1 MASHLLTVFLEA
13 EFMMKMHKNLA
24 ILVLALPM
32 VWAQTPKGLTAREL
46 FYTAPAVAKPAVAK
60 PATAKPVP
68 PKAVAQTTTPKPAG
82 PYAPPERHGG
92 SGTLSPPPTV
102 ARTPEPVQELSSGV
116 PLVNASNTQPVA
128 LGLRYSLLK
137 YVGESDYV
145 EVDPEITFRSG
156 EKIRLRVQA
165 NDDAYLYVVM
175 QGSSGAW
182 RVMFPAEEFGEGSNR
197 VLAGRVYDIPGRTR
211 LVFDEQAGVEK
222 LFVILTRQPETQ
234 MDKLIY
240 DLENRKSADK
250 APEKKA
256 GDQRLLMA
264 SAAIGN
270 PLIDQLRG
278 GVRARDLV
286 FEKVDDSKPA
296 PPTAGGVKETAV
308 YVVNASTAASARLV
322 ADIQLRHR

>member
-1 MASHLLTVFLEA
+1 
-13 EFMMKMHKNLA
+13 MKMHGDLW
-24 ILVLALPM
+24 ILVLALPAM
-32 VWAQTPKGLTAREL
+32 WAQTPNGLTAREL
-46 FYTAPAVAKPAVAK
+46 FYTAPAVAKTQPVK
-60 PATAKPVP
+60 PAPAPAKTTPVKPAPTPTKPV
-68 PKAVAQTTTPKPAG
+68 AQNA
-82 PYAPPERHGG
+82 
-92 SGTLSPPPTV
+92 SPVSP
-102 ARTPEPVQELSSGV
+102 GV
-116 PLVNASNTQPVA
+116 PLINAGITNPPA

-137 YVGESDYV
+137 YVGDNDYV

-156 EKIRLRVQA
+156 EKIRLRVQS

-182 RVMFPAEEFGEGSNR
+182 RVMFPASEFDEGSNR

-222 LFVILTRQPETQ
+222 LFVILTRRPETQ

-240 DLENRKSADK
+240 DLDSRKDTDK
-250 APEKKA
+250 APDKKG
-256 GDQRLLMA
+256 GDKRLLMA

-270 PLIDQLRG
+270 PLVDQLRTG
-278 GVRARDLV
+278 FHSRDLV

-296 PPTAGGVKETAV
+296 PPAAGGMKETAV
-308 YVVNASTAASARLV
+308 YVVNASTATDARLV

>member
-1 MASHLLTVFLEA
+1 
-13 EFMMKMHKNLA
+13 MKLHR
-24 ILVLALPM
+24 IFSSLVLALPM
-32 VWAQTPKGLTAREL
+32 AWAQAPKGLTAREL
-46 FYTAPAVAKPAVAK
+46 FYTAPAVAKPAA
-60 PATAKPVP
+60 AKPVP
-68 PKAVAQTTTPKPAG
+68 AKPPSGRPAPPTPVAQAAPPTPTTPTRPSTAAQ
-82 PYAPPERHGG
+82 PQLTGG
-92 SGTLSPPPTV
+92 G
-102 ARTPEPVQELSSGV
+102 QF
-116 PLVNASNTQPVA
+116 VNAGNTQPAAA

-137 YVGESDYV
+137 YVGENDYV

-182 RVMFPAEEFGEGSNR
+182 RVMFPAEDVGEGSNH

-222 LFVILTRQPETQ
+222 LFVILTRQPENQ

-240 DLENRKSADK
+240 DLDNRKGM
-250 APEKKA
+250 EK
-256 GDQRLLMA
+256 GPDNRSGQRLLMA

-270 PLIDQLRG
+270 PLVDQLRG
-278 GVRARDLV
+278 GVQARDLV
-286 FEKVDDSKPA
+286 FEKVDESKPA
-296 PPTAGGVKETAV
+296 PPAAGGMKETAV
-308 YVVNASTAASARLV
+308 YVVNASTSTSARLV

>member
-1 MASHLLTVFLEA
+1 
-13 EFMMKMHKNLA
+13 MKMRNYLV
-24 ILVLALPM
+24 ILVLALPIT
-32 VWAQTPKGLTAREL
+32 WAQSPTGLTAREL
-46 FYTAPAVAKPAVAK
+46 FYTAPAVAKPPVAK
-60 PATAKPVP
+60 PPAAKPAP
-68 PKAVAQTTTPKPAG
+68 PKPVAQTSPSRPAPTPLPA
-82 PYAPPERHGG
+82 
-92 SGTLSPPPTV
+92 
-102 ARTPEPVQELSSGV
+102 PEPGSRI
-116 PLVNASNTQPVA
+116 PLVNASNAQPAA

-137 YVGESDYV
+137 FVGENDYV

-156 EKIRLRVQA
+156 EKIRLRIQS

-240 DLENRKSADK
+240 DLDNRQLPASKSPA
-250 APEKKA
+250 KKA

-278 GVRARDLV
+278 AVQSRDLV
-286 FEKVDDSKPA
+286 FEKVDESKPA
-296 PPTAGGVKETAV
+296 PPAAGGMKETAI
-308 YVVNASTAASARLV
+308 YVVNASTAPSARLV

>member
-1 MASHLLTVFLEA
+1 
-13 EFMMKMHKNLA
+13 MMKINKNLA

-46 FYTAPAVAKPAVAK
+46 FYTAPAVAKPAAAKPTATPSPVKTVPAK
-60 PATAKPVP
+60 PAP
-68 PKAVAQTTTPKPAG
+68 PKAVAQTTAPKPTR
-82 PYAPPERHGG
+82 APEAAPD
-92 SGTLSPPPTV
+92 
-102 ARTPEPVQELSSGV
+102 RTPTPVQELSSGV

-182 RVMFPAEEFGEGSNR
+182 RVMFPSEEFGEGSNR

-250 APEKKA
+250 APAGKA
-256 GDQRLLMA
+256 GEQRLLMA

-296 PPTAGGVKETAV
+296 PPTAGGMKETAV

>member
-1 MASHLLTVFLEA
+1 MKLLN
-13 EFMMKMHKNLA
+13 NLV
-24 ILVLALPM
+24 ILVLALPIA
-32 VWAQTPKGLTAREL
+32 WAQTPTGLTAREL
-46 FYTAPAVAKPAVAK
+46 FYTAPAVAKPAASRPAATKPAPAKTVPAK
-60 PATAKPVP
+60 PAP
-68 PKAVAQTTTPKPAG
+68 PKPVAQTTPPKPSRMTEPA
-82 PYAPPERHGG
+82 
-92 SGTLSPPPTV
+92 
-102 ARTPEPVQELSSGV
+102 PEPSGGI
-116 PLVNASNTQPVA
+116 PLVNASNSQPAA

-137 YVGESDYV
+137 YIGESDFV

-156 EKIRLRVQA
+156 EKIRLRVQS

-240 DLENRKSADK
+240 DLDNRQSPGTKP
-250 APEKKA
+250 PEKKA

-278 GVRARDLV
+278 GVQSRDLV

-296 PPTAGGVKETAV
+296 PPAAGGMKETAI
-308 YVVNASTAASARLV
+308 YVVNASTAPSARLV

>member
-1 MASHLLTVFLEA
+1 MR
-13 EFMMKMHKNLA
+13 MHKNLV
-24 ILVLALPM
+24 ILALALPM

-46 FYTAPAVAKPAVAK
+46 FYTAPAVAKPAAARASQAKPLPARPAPAK
-60 PATAKPVP
+60 PAP
-68 PKAVAQTTTPKPAG
+68 PKAVAQTTQPTPDR
-82 PYAPPERHGG
+82 PYERAQ
-92 SGTLSPPPTV
+92 PQ
-102 ARTPEPVQELSSGV
+102 AQELSSGV
-116 PLVNASNTQPVA
+116 ALVNAGNTGPA
-128 LGLRYSLLK
+128 APLGLRYSLLK
-137 YVGESDYV
+137 YVGDNEFV

-156 EKIRLRVQA
+156 EKIRLRVQS

-211 LVFDEQAGVEK
+211 LVFDEQPGVEK

-240 DLENRKSADK
+240 DLENGKGPGKSADK
-250 APEKKA
+250 APGKKT
-256 GDQRLLMA
+256 GEHRLLMA

-270 PLIDQLRG
+270 PLVDELRG
-278 GVRARDLV
+278 GILARDLV

-296 PPTAGGVKETAV
+296 PQAAGGMKETAV
-308 YVVNASTAASARLV
+308 YVVNASTDAGARLV